1 MRILVVSDTHR
12 QYENLETAIARVMP
26 DKIFHAGDAEGGE
39 DYIEAVCDC
48 PLEIVRGNCDFG
60 STLPAEVVLGVG
72 NHVVL
77 LTHGHLFGA
86 GFGVEGLAAEARN
99 KDADVVI
106 YGHTHCPQI
115 TYVDDIA
122 IVNPGTI
129 SYPRQEGRKPSY
141 LVIDVDRFGD
151 LHYNICYV

>member
-1 MRILVVSDTHR
+1 MRIWRPSSRGSCRTR
-12 QYENLETAIARVMP
+12 
-26 DKIFHAGDAEGGE
+26 FSHAGDAEGGE

-77 LTHGHLFGA
+77 LTPWASFRRRIWSGRPG
-86 GFGVEGLAAEARN
+86 AEARN

-122 IVNPGTI
+122 IVNPGSI
-129 SYPRQEGRKPSY
+129 SYPRQEEENLPIWSSTWTASGICITISAMCK
-141 LVIDVDRFGD
+141 I
-151 LHYNICYV
+151 LHHFREIL

>member
-1 MRILVVSDTHR
+1 MGIFSAPD
-12 QYENLETAIARVMP
+12 LEWKA
-26 DKIFHAGDAEGGE
+26 
-39 DYIEAVCDC
+39 
-48 PLEIVRGNCDFG
+48 
-60 STLPAEVVLGVG
+60 S
-72 NHVVL
+72 
-77 LTHGHLFGA
+77 
-86 GFGVEGLAAEARN
+86 AAEARN

-122 IVNPGTI
+122 IVNPGSI